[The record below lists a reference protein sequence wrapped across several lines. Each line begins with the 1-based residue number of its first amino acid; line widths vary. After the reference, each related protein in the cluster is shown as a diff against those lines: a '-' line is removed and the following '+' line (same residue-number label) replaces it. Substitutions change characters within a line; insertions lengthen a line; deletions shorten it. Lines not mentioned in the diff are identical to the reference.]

1 VSFSQFK
8 KLEPESPEPA
18 THVGV
23 SLRARRRQME
33 LTLDQVATRAGC
45 SESMLCKIE
54 TGKVNPSI
62 TLLRRLAE
70 ALSINIAAL
79 FEDSAPP
86 DIVQRAGQ
94 RPRLNDNVLRRG
106 DGIVLERVVPHGPGI
121 ALQADIHVIAV
132 GGASDGLISHVG
144 EEVGYVLEGTVELI
158 VEDRTWRLEAGDSFH
173 FRSERAHGYRN
184 VGDVTA
190 RILWV
195 NTPPTF

>member
-1 VSFSQFK
+1 MSFSQFK
-8 KLEPESPEPA
+8 KLESESASPA
-18 THVGV
+18 TDVGI
-23 SLRARRRQME
+23 SLRTRRRHLN
-33 LTLDQVATRAGC
+33 LTLDQVAMRAGC

-79 FEDSAPP
+79 FEDNTPP

-94 RPRLNDNVLRRG
+94 RPRLDDNDLRRG
-106 DGIVLERVVPHGPGI
+106 DGIVLERVVPHGPGVT
-121 ALQADIHVIAV
+121 LQADIHVVAV
-132 GGASDGLISHVG
+132 GGASDGLITHAG
-144 EEVGYVLEGTVELI
+144 EEVGYVLEGVVELV
-158 VEDRTWRLEAGDSFH
+158 VEERTWRLEAGDSFH
-173 FRSERAHGYRN
+173 FRSERPHGYRN

>member
-1 VSFSQFK
+1 
-8 KLEPESPEPA
+8 
-18 THVGV
+18 
-23 SLRARRRQME
+23 ME

-79 FEDSAPP
+79 FEDSAPT
-86 DIVQRAGQ
+86 DVVLRAAQ
-94 RPRLNDNVLRRG
+94 RPRLGDEVLRRG
-106 DGIVLERVVPHGPGI
+106 DGIALERLVPDGPGI
-121 ALQADIHVIAV
+121 ALQADIHVVAV
-132 GGASDGLISHVG
+132 GGASDGLITHAG
-144 EEVGYVLEGTVELI
+144 EEMGFVLDGSVELR
-158 VEDRTWRLEAGDSFH
+158 VEDQTWRLEAGDSFH
-173 FRSERAHGYRN
+173 FRSERPHGYRN
-184 VGDVTA
+184 VGEVPA

>member
-1 VSFSQFK
+1 MSFSQFK
-8 KLEPESPEPA
+8 KLEPESPA
-18 THVGV
+18 ISSHVGV
-23 SLRARRRQME
+23 SLRARRRLMG

-86 DIVQRAGQ
+86 DVVQRAGE
-94 RPRLNDNVLRRG
+94 RPRLNDPLAGVKQ
-106 DGIVLERVVPHGPGI
+106 VEER
-121 ALQADIHVIAV
+121 
-132 GGASDGLISHVG
+132 
-144 EEVGYVLEGTVELI
+144 
-158 VEDRTWRLEAGDSFH
+158 
-173 FRSERAHGYRN
+173 RN
-184 VGDVTA
+184 VGDFNA
-190 RILWV
+190 GILWV

>member
-1 VSFSQFK
+1 
-8 KLEPESPEPA
+8 
-18 THVGV
+18 
-23 SLRARRRQME
+23 ME

-79 FEDSAPP
+79 FEDSAPT
-86 DIVQRAGQ
+86 DVVLRAAQ
-94 RPRLNDNVLRRG
+94 RPRLGDEVLRRG
-106 DGIVLERVVPHGPGI
+106 DGIALERLVPDGPGI
-121 ALQADIHVIAV
+121 ALQADIHVVAV
-132 GGASDGLISHVG
+132 GGASDGLITHAG
-144 EEVGYVLEGTVELI
+144 EEMGFVLDGSVELR
-158 VEDRTWRLEAGDSFH
+158 VEDQTWRLEPGDSFH
-173 FRSERAHGYRN
+173 FRSERPHGYRN
-184 VGDVTA
+184 VGEVPA